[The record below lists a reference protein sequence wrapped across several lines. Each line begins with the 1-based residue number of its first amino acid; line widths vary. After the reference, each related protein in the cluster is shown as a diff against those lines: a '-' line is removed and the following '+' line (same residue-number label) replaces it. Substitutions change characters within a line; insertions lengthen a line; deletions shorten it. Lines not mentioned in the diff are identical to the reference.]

1 VERESRKAQ
10 TSAATLSRTRTRKCL
25 DLQYFLYFFLLTISA
40 NERNT
45 LVMAL
50 PAKKLEVNQPMTKNN
65 DTSKSLNAPPELA
78 GVYLILQSLESRVA
92 ALATEMRRA
101 FFWLLSG
108 GISGCVVLLSA
119 FITGYLIL
127 DKRISEL
134 DTKFATESKDL
145 RASFSASSDRIYD
158 KLLELNASVARLDAR
173 VAPGAAANSPVQKP
187 TKTPADAPGP

>member
-1 VERESRKAQ
+1 
-10 TSAATLSRTRTRKCL
+10 
-25 DLQYFLYFFLLTISA
+25 
-40 NERNT
+40 
-45 LVMAL
+45 MAL
-50 PAKKLEVNQPMTKNN
+50 PAQKLEVDQSMTKSN
-65 DTSKSLNAPPELA
+65 DTSKSPDAPPELT
-78 GVYLILQSLESRVA
+78 GVYLMLQSLETRVA

-108 GISGCVVLLSA
+108 GISACLVLLSA
-119 FITGYLIL
+119 FATGYLFL
-127 DKRISEL
+127 DKRIGEL

-187 TKTPADAPGP
+187 TKTPSDAPRP